1 MNAPDRSQAQVP
13 AARSAPDNPARVP
26 ELALA
31 ISDLVAGYTP
41 EVDILRGANLRVAR
55 GEIVTVL
62 GPNGAGKSTLIKTI
76 AGLVP
81 VRRGQVLLFGQS
93 LVGEAAH
100 RMVGRGLAYVPQ
112 TSNVFAR
119 LTIQDNLEL
128 GACARK
134 DRAGIA
140 EDLARMYQ
148 LFPRLHERR
157 KQAAGTLSGGERQM
171 VAVARALMARP
182 TMLMLDEPSAGL
194 SPKLVGVVFAK
205 VREVRDLGVTLLIV
219 EQNARAALAISDRGY
234 VLAQGREQVSGAAA
248 ELLANPEVGALYLG
262 ARRGLT

>member
-1 MNAPDRSQAQVP
+1 MTSPSPDI
-13 AARSAPDNPARVP
+13 ARSD
-26 ELALA
+26 ELALTVQG
-31 ISDLVAGYTP
+31 LVAGYTP
-41 EVDILRGANLRVAR
+41 EVDILRGASLQVAR

-81 VRRGQVLLFGQS
+81 VRSGRVALFGQS

-112 TSNVFAR
+112 TNNVFAR

-128 GACARK
+128 GACARN

-148 LFPRLHERR
+148 LFPRLAERR
-157 KQAAGTLSGGERQM
+157 RQAAGT

-205 VREVRDLGVTLLIV
+205 VREVRALGVTLLIV

-262 ARRGLT
+262 AKRGLT